1 VDGVMLHSPAM
12 GSDWDLRVLAE
23 EAGPPGDSAP
33 ARQARLAG
41 REEAKRARRECVFQL
56 LDAALDGAR
65 VACDWSAETPAAA
78 ARGAHAPFC
87 RWV

>member
-1 VDGVMLHSPAM
+1 MDGVMLHSPAM